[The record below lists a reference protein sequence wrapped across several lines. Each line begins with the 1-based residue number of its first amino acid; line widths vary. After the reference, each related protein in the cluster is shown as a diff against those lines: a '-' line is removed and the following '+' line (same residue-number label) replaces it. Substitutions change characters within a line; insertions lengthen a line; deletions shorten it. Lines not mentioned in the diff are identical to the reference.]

1 MFFIVSLP
9 ILFFV
14 DINERFML
22 ILSNILKYFK
32 IIYVKGSST
41 FFMLLKMYSVS
52 FINLF
57 FRLIYLNYIYFFYN
71 CSLSTWVERGMFI
84 DTIRLRETLLGITYR
99 SLDSETVLIMFL
111 NFDNKHL
118 YFHLHAI
125 LTAVV
130 VSRTWFTPG
139 SI

>member
-32 IIYVKGSST
+32 IPYVKGSSS
-41 FFMLLKMYSVS
+41 FFHIIKIYLSIYV
-52 FINLF
+52 
-57 FRLIYLNYIYFFYN
+57 FRLIYTKYIYFFYN

-84 DTIRLRETLLGITYR
+84 DTICLRETLLGITYR

>member
-1 MFFIVSLP
+1 
-9 ILFFV
+9 
-14 DINERFML
+14 ML
-22 ILSNILKYFK
+22 
-32 IIYVKGSST
+32 V
-41 FFMLLKMYSVS
+41 
-52 FINLF
+52 
-57 FRLIYLNYIYFFYN
+57 
-71 CSLSTWVERGMFI
+71 

-99 SLDSETVLIMFL
+99 SLDSETVLIKFL

-118 YFHLHAI
+118 FFHLHAM